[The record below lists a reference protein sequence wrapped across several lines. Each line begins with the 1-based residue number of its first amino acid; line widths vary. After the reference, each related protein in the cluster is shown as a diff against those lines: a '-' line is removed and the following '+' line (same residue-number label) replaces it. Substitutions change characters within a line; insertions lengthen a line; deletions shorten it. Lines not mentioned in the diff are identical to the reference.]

1 MKNKEK
7 YSLDKLKISVSY
19 AIVGIG
25 DIKIY
30 HGIKRV
36 YYKSYDVEEFA
47 LRWITDFIKWL
58 EKDDGKECKPT
69 ILTDEEKA
77 YLSAIIK
84 PFREKVESIKKF
96 ENYYSA
102 QEYIH
107 IAMKK
112 GTDYCS
118 LPWFRKG
125 TMYKG
130 MEAYK
135 LYTLEE
141 LGL

>member
-7 YSLDKLKISVSY
+7 CNFNEIRFSSTDTFSGHTFQVLCKNKVIYERTYLADTGQKKLI
-19 AIVGIG
+19 
-25 DIKIY
+25 
-30 HGIKRV
+30 
-36 YYKSYDVEEFA
+36 
-47 LRWITDFIKWL
+47 DFFNWL
-58 EKDDGKECKPT
+58 EQEYKPPILDDV
-69 ILTDEEKA
+69 EKA
-77 YLSAIIK
+77 YLSAVIK

-135 LYTLEE
+135 LYTLED

>member
-1 MKNKEK
+1 MKNKDKYNLSHLHIVEYAEK
-7 YSLDKLKISVSY
+7 NILSINVAYVEIKYNGKIVKEY
-19 AIVGIG
+19 ACTNGA
-25 DIKIY
+25 
-30 HGIKRV
+30 GIK
-36 YYKSYDVEEFA
+36 KFLE
-47 LRWITDFIKWL
+47 WL
-58 EKDDGKECKPT
+58 EEDDEECKPT
-69 ILTDEEKA
+69 ILTGKEKA
-77 YLSAIIK
+77 YLSAVIK

-135 LYTLEE
+135 LYTLED